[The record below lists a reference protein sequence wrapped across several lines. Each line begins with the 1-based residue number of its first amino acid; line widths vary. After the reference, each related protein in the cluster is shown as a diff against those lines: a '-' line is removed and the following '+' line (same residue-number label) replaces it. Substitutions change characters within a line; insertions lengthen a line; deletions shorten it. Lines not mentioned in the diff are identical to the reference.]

1 MPEIFHRDSVVG
13 LALIDGGL
21 LADARCHMPETFLP
35 VEHVFTF
42 TATVGRATSIKS
54 GPMGTRLV
62 VPVLSG
68 AFEGQKLRGK
78 IADAPAGDWVYS
90 RADGSIKL
98 DVRLTLLTDDGAAI
112 LMTYSGIGV
121 PNEGGMSLRIAPQFE
136 TGEERYGWL
145 NNVQAVGI
153 GTFGRGAVSNEIYPC
168 NRAARP

>member
-1 MPEIFHRDSVVG
+1 MRETS
-13 LALIDGGL
+13 LA
-21 LADARCHMPETFLP
+21 
-35 VEHVFTF
+35 VEHLFTM
-42 TATVGRATSIKS
+42 TATVGRATSIKA

-68 AFEGQKLRGK
+68 AFDGQKLRGK

-98 DVRLTLLTDDGAAI
+98 DVRLILLTEDGAAI
-112 LMTYSGIGV
+112 LMTYSGIGL

-145 NNVQAVGI
+145 NNLQAVGI
-153 GTFGRGAVSNEIYPC
+153 GTFARGATINEIYAL
-168 NRAARP
+168 R